1 MLPAPDL
8 GEVEIFLLDGNR
20 AMRRTR
26 LPRERTIERLRPLLE
41 EFFFRPK
48 RPSVEPAAQN
58 AANPPAEPAR
68 EELLIARSWL
78 EHNADRVN
86 AFDVDLAGGLEGT
99 LALLDRYLHE
109 PPESGKVFHV

>member
-1 MLPAPDL
+1 
-8 GEVEIFLLDGNR
+8 VK
-20 AMRRTR
+20 
-26 LPRERTIERLRPLLE
+26 LPREKTLERLRPLLS

-48 RPSVEPAAQN
+48 KPAGEPAA
-58 AANPPAEPAR
+58 ESER
-68 EELLIARSWL
+68 EELQIARSWL